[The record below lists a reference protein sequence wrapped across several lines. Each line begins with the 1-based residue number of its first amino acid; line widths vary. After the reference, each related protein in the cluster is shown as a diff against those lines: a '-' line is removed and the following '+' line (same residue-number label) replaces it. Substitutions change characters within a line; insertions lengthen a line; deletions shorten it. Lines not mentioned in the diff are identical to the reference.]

1 MKTKLISG
9 KIFALLGPNGTGKT
23 TLIRSILGRLKYSSG
38 IIRVFGIRPGS
49 KHSDIPGP
57 GVGYMPQELAL
68 FEEFT
73 IREILRYYGN
83 LYHMESDEL
92 LNRIDNLI
100 EILNLPESSRP
111 ISRLSGGQ
119 RRRVS
124 IAITMVHRPRL
135 IILDEPTVGVDPML
149 RLRMWQYLEN
159 CCKRYGE
166 STQPAPILAFHYI
179 EL

>member
-1 MKTKLISG
+1 DANAKDLAVDVRNVVFGYKKKVPVLNKLSLRVPKG
-9 KIFALLGPNGTGKT
+9 RQIFALLGANGTGKT

-38 IIRVFGIRPGS
+38 VIRVFGVRPGS
-49 KHSDIPGP
+49 KRSDIPGI

-73 IREILRYYGN
+73 IREILKYYGN

-92 LNRIDNLI
+92 LNRVDNLI

-111 ISRLSGGQ
+111 ISKLSGGQ

-135 IILDEPTVGVDPML
+135 IILDEPT
-149 RLRMWQYLEN
+149 
-159 CCKRYGE
+159 
-166 STQPAPILAFHYI
+166 
-179 EL
+179 